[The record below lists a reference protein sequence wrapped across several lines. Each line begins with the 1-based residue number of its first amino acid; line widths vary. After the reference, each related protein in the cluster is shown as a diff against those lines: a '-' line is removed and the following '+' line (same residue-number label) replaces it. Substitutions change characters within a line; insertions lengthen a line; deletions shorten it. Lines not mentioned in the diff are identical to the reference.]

1 MDASE
6 EGRSRSR
13 RQEKFVQSHLRLE
26 ATDNT
31 SHKPENTR
39 VPMVRS
45 AKLKRLKLKNGKNIR
60 PWYLN
65 QR

>member
-6 EGRSRSR
+6 EGRPRSR

-31 SHKPENTR
+31 RHKPENTR

-60 PWYLN
+60 P
-65 QR
+65 